1 MLNHD
6 AVMCKV
12 SDEKNKT
19 KLRIAQTNKRTG
31 AVKLETQPYRAG
43 IRKLTI
49 AEISG
54 RISTRPSSISADVER
69 FAKL

>member
-6 AVMCKV
+6 AVTCKASEV
-12 SDEKNKT
+12 KNNM
-19 KLRIAQTNKRTG
+19 KLRIVHTSKRTG

-54 RISTRPSSISADVER
+54 RVSTRPSSISDVER